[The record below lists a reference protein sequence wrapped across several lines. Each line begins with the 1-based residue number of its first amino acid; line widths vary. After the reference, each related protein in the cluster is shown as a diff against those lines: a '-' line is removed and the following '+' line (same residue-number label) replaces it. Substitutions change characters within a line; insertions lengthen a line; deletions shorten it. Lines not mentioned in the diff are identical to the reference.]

1 MDIRTV
7 NNIRCYS
14 GDIAPESG
22 VVFVFGS
29 NPEGRHGAGAA
40 KVARERFGAV
50 YGRGEGLQ
58 GNAYALPTKDLRV
71 TENRGFRSI
80 SPETITESIKK
91 LYGTA
96 RRHPDKSFCIAYRNT
111 DRASLN
117 GYTGIEMMRM
127 FAAAGPM
134 PDNVIVSEEWA
145 KTGKEI
151 LKMEQEPIQS
161 AELLAQ
167 MQAVKEKT
175 LANGSYMRTPTGEPT
190 TLTEREW
197 LISRTRSFRDAYG
210 IWEKDALTAEILK
223 NGINSV
229 TLQLLKTVVSY
240 GQDAEQINERVLTDH
255 GILERISQEIL
266 REGDVICRRNDEAS
280 LILRGSEGTDSQV
293 SPVEDYDRQVEYSHK
308 QTALL
313 EEWARA
319 NGIWHDNTDR
329 TLSARYSFLAKEG
342 EATVYY
348 DEAENLVYKA
358 ISLDYY
364 ISPSLTLD
372 RINIQNRLF
381 PNDFLDIVGV
391 GRDADGRFQFVC
403 RQPFIRGEAPTPE
416 EVRAFITGLGF
427 RQVPG
432 TDNEYTD
439 DDIYIGD
446 LHTGNVLKDASGI
459 LHVFDNELRLN
470 TPGLGYGGKYI
481 LPDEKPAHELS
492 PSGEPHSRD
501 IIEFVHR
508 YNAQHST
515 KERLVMDKSEFL
527 TEGNDSILKQY
538 DAYRVVAPGVNL
550 AVDTRMDNVRDW
562 YELVNDNGERL
573 VRAANY
579 VTGDLRSYDSAHFEN
594 ATIGPDGS
602 ITLDAVAHSV
612 SPEGDVETSER
623 AYRVTFTRKEL
634 MEMTSK
640 DISDTKDLILNVDG
654 TPKILWHGSPAEF
667 DTFDF
672 SHAGEN
678 TGITEYTNRATG
690 EKVTSDSDKA
700 FFFTDNRQLAI
711 SYGFLARTQQL
722 SRYSDLLTDIGS
734 LLNNPEGSILS
745 RIHSK
750 AELIDAVGE
759 LRKEGD
765 AQMNAIL
772 DKLPDLTGEKPLSSM
787 AEADRKALAKD
798 VFEVRN
804 RYSELHRKNSHGG
817 ISNQLNNFVRQKDYL
832 AYFAENLDRLCA
844 NDPTV
849 RTEFDKDFNTYNNTF
864 FGPDHGSGVS
874 VFLESETRRMKAA
887 GFHKEPVYLD
897 TLTPS
902 GKKDLLQ
909 KIENDLNA
917 CIESYNKD
925 IETAGFKQ
933 STHLYPVHIKARNP
947 LVHDYQGSSFPDK
960 YIPNEKYGTA
970 YIAAKQVKK
979 ALADGNDAVIYKNI
993 RDPFLGTTYGVFSTE
1008 NIVMLDRSLLPK
1020 EQLDC
1025 TLKKITGT
1033 VEKYME
1039 IKDKNMEKNMETPAT
1054 VFEEYKGYGYSA
1066 RTYENARQADITL
1079 AFATDFTTA
1088 GEKYTEKAAG
1098 NTRIPIIL
1106 NGPLIGG
1113 RTIEFFVRQL
1123 ITDINLKCRV
1133 LGIDK
1138 GNLRLNIAGN
1148 GIYTLAKSGYTQADT
1163 DKLITDV
1170 LAGIQDRDG
1179 IHISS
1184 IRSGGQTGVD
1194 EAGVKAGRA
1203 LGLPTTVL
1211 APKGWAFRIVDGNG
1225 NHRDIYDERAFKARF
1240 GVTMKEAVRQAPV
1253 RNTSAGPRWTPVRS
1267 RDGKWN
1273 YRDAAGHL
1281 LAGAWLDKAEPFRNG
1296 RAIIERGGTR
1306 AEINEEGVVTAILA
1320 QKMGGPKL

>member
-91 LYGTA
+91 LYETA
-96 RRHPDKSFCIAYRNT
+96 RQYPDKSFCIAYRNT

-127 FAAAGPM
+127 FNAAGPM
-134 PDNVIVSEEWA
+134 PANVIVSEEWA
-145 KTGKEI
+145 KTGI
-151 LKMEQEPIQS
+151 LK
-161 AELLAQ
+161 
-167 MQAVKEKT
+167 K
-175 LANGSYMRTPTGEPT
+175 N
-190 TLTEREW
+190 TE
-197 LISRTRSFRDAYG
+197 
-210 IWEKDALTAEILK
+210 
-223 NGINSV
+223 
-229 TLQLLKTVVSY
+229 
-240 GQDAEQINERVLTDH
+240 
-255 GILERISQEIL
+255 
-266 REGDVICRRNDEAS
+266 
-280 LILRGSEGTDSQV
+280 
-293 SPVEDYDRQVEYSHK
+293 
-308 QTALL
+308 
-313 EEWARA
+313 
-319 NGIWHDNTDR
+319 
-329 TLSARYSFLAKEG
+329 
-342 EATVYY
+342 
-348 DEAENLVYKA
+348 
-358 ISLDYY
+358 
-364 ISPSLTLD
+364 
-372 RINIQNRLF
+372 
-381 PNDFLDIVGV
+381 
-391 GRDADGRFQFVC
+391 
-403 RQPFIRGEAPTPE
+403 
-416 EVRAFITGLGF
+416 
-427 RQVPG
+427 
-432 TDNEYTD
+432 
-439 DDIYIGD
+439 
-446 LHTGNVLKDASGI
+446 
-459 LHVFDNELRLN
+459 
-470 TPGLGYGGKYI
+470 
-481 LPDEKPAHELS
+481 
-492 PSGEPHSRD
+492 
-501 IIEFVHR
+501 
-508 YNAQHST
+508 
-515 KERLVMDKSEFL
+515 SEFL

-538 DAYRVVAPGVNL
+538 DAYRVIAPGVNL

-579 VTGDLRSYDSAHFEN
+579 VTGNLRSYDSAHFEN

-602 ITLDAVAHSV
+602 ITLDAVAHSI

-623 AYRVTFTRKEL
+623 AYRVTFTKEEL
-634 MEMTSK
+634 MEMAEKETP
-640 DISDTKDLILNVDG
+640 DEDLLIRNSDG

-672 SHAGEN
+672 SRAGEN

-700 FFFTDNRQLAI
+700 IFFTDNRELAI
-711 SYGFLARTQQL
+711 SYAFLARTQQL

-765 AQMNAIL
+765 AQMNTVL
-772 DKLPDLTGEKPLSSM
+772 DKLPDLTGEYPLSSM

-832 AYFAENLDRLCA
+832 VYFAENLDRLCA

-874 VFLESETRRMKAA
+874 VFLESETRRIKAA

-909 KIENDLNA
+909 KIEDDLNA

-979 ALADGNDAVIYKNI
+979 ALADGNDAVVYKNI

-1039 IKDKNMEKNMETPAT
+1039 IKDKNMEKNMEAPAT

-1066 RTYENARQADITL
+1066 RTYENAHKADLTL
-1079 AFATDFTTA
+1079 ALAVDFTTA
-1088 GEKYTEKAAG
+1088 GEKCTINAAG
-1098 NTRIPIIL
+1098 DRHIPVDLNLPVDDGRKEAVAMTIL
-1106 NGPLIGG
+1106 
-1113 RTIEFFVRQL
+1113 Q
-1123 ITDINLKCRV
+1123 KCSK
-1133 LGIDK
+1133 LGLDSEH
-1138 GNLRLNIAGN
+1138 LRLNIAGN
-1148 GIYTLAKSGYTQADT
+1148 GIYTLARNGWTQERADAVVT
-1163 DKLITDV
+1163 DILTS
-1170 LAGIQDRDG
+1170 LQNHGS
-1179 IHISS
+1179 IHIDS
-1184 IRSGGQTGVD
+1184 IRSGGQTGID
-1194 EAGVKAGRA
+1194 EAGIKAGVA

-1211 APKGWAFRIVDGNG
+1211 APKGWAFRTAN
-1225 NHRDIYDERAFKARF
+1225 RQDIFSEAAFKARF
-1240 GVTMKEAVRQAPV
+1240 STNPKKELAKETPIKAHSVTAD
-1253 RNTSAGPRWTPVRS
+1253 GPTWTPCR
-1267 RDGKWN
+1267 RNDGLMN
-1273 YRDAAGHL
+1273 YRDAAGHVL
-1281 LAGAWLDKAEPFRNG
+1281 LKNWVDDALPFKDGKAECRIG
-1296 RAIIERGGTR
+1296 KTGYIIDTKGIVIDRARW
-1306 AEINEEGVVTAILA
+1306 TA
-1320 QKMGGPKL
+1320 QSQSNTNGPKI